1 MSKIEFVTRP
11 SAVLAK
17 PTNASDDDVA
27 LAAWVSFAADEPERL
42 ENRAGVERLIA
53 FLMREEHNSPFE
65 HSHFTFRVDCPFFVA
80 REFHRH
86 RTQAYNEV
94 SGRYTELQPRFYV
107 PGQGRPAEQK
117 GKAGAYFFVENEQ
130 VRYEYADD
138 LREKNKWDWEHY
150 ERQLKNGVP
159 KEMARM
165 GLPLNMMTQF
175 YATVSARNLIHFL
188 EMRTSE
194 QALYEIR
201 LVAGDMEEI
210 LAEHMPLTYKAWN
223 DKKALWAEFRAW
235 KEQRNG

>member
-1 MSKIEFVTRP
+1 MNLTEIEFTDRP
-11 SAVLAK
+11 SARLVK
-17 PTNASDDDVA
+17 TNANDDDVV
-27 LAAWVSFAADEPERL
+27 LAAWVSFAMDEPERL
-42 ENRAGVERLIA
+42 ENREGVERLIG

-65 HSHFTFRVDCPFFVA
+65 HSHFTFKIDCPFFVA

-94 SGRYTELQPRFYV
+94 SGRYTELEPRFYI
-107 PGQGRPAEQK
+107 PGKGRPAEQV
-117 GKAGAYFFVENEQ
+117 GRPGAYFFIPNEPI
-130 VRYEYADD
+130 RAEYADA

-150 ERQLKNGVP
+150 EHMLQLGAP

-188 EMRTSE
+188 GLRTSE

-201 LVAGDMEEI
+201 QVASDMELI
-210 LAEHMPLTYKAWN
+210 LARTMPLTWKAWN
-223 DKKALWAEFRAW
+223 DKKALWEEFREW
-235 KEQRNG
+235 RKNRG